1 MASGSTS
8 LQDVIRWLLPREDK
22 FFRIME
28 SQAAVAREAAVAL
41 ATFGNEGVSAEDVR
55 NEVQAIEH
63 RGDAFSHELEDALDR
78 TFVTPIDREDIQ
90 ALSSELDDVI
100 DLMNHAARS
109 FSLFDVATPTPAM
122 RAQMRLLVD
131 ATACLEKTVPLLGRA
146 KFEELRDN
154 ARALKAMEKDGDT
167 AFRAAIAEL
176 FRDPT
181 IDAKQLL
188 KQKELLEVLESALD
202 RCEDVAEFLAHL
214 AVKHG

>member
-1 MASGSTS
+1 M
-8 LQDVIRWLLPREDK
+8 IRWLLPREDK

-28 SQAAVAREAAVAL
+28 AQASVAKEAAQAL
-41 ATFGNEGVSAEDVR
+41 ARFGDSDSSAEEVR
-55 NEVQAIEH
+55 ERVQEIEH
-63 RGDAFSHELEDALDR
+63 RGDALSHELEDALDR

-109 FSLFDVATPTPAM
+109 FSLFDVAAPTPAM
-122 RAQMRLLVD
+122 RAQMKLLVQ
-131 ATACLEKTVPLLGRA
+131 ATECLEVTVPLLGRSS
-146 KFEELRDN
+146 FEALREK
-154 ARALKAMEKDGDT
+154 ARAMKALEKDGDT

-176 FRDPT
+176 FRDPSV
-181 IDAKQLL
+181 DAKALL

>member
-1 MASGSTS
+1 MVLT
-8 LQDVIRWLLPREDK
+8 D
-22 FFRIME
+22 
-28 SQAAVAREAAVAL
+28 
-41 ATFGNEGVSAEDVR
+41 
-55 NEVQAIEH
+55 
-63 RGDAFSHELEDALDR
+63 
-78 TFVTPIDREDIQ
+78 EDIQ
-90 ALSSELDDVI
+90 ALSSELDDVL

-109 FSLFDVATPTPAM
+109 FSLFDVSAPTVAM
-122 RAQMRLLVD
+122 RAQMSLLVD
-131 ATACLEKTVPLLGRA
+131 ATACLEKTVPLLGKSR
-146 KFEELRDN
+146 FEELRDN
-154 ARALKAMEKDGDT
+154 ARALKAMEKDGDA

>member
-1 MASGSTS
+1 MTSGSTS
-8 LQDVIRWLLPREDK
+8 LQDVIRWLLPREDR

-41 ATFGNEGVSAEDVR
+41 SSFGDEGVTSEDVR
-55 NEVQAIEH
+55 IKVQAIEH

-90 ALSSELDDVI
+90 ALSSELDDVL

-109 FSLFDVATPTPAM
+109 FSLFDVGAPSPAM
-122 RAQMRLLVD
+122 RAQMSLLVD
-131 ATACLEKTVPLLGRA
+131 ATALLEKTVPLLGRS
-146 KFEELRDN
+146 KFEQLRDN
-154 ARALKAMEKDGDT
+154 ARALKAMEKDGDA
-167 AFRAAIAEL
+167 AFRTAIAEL

>member
-1 MASGSTS
+1 MASSSVTF
-8 LQDVIRWLLPREDK
+8 QDIVRWLLPREDQ

-28 SQAAVAREAAVAL
+28 SQAAVAREAAIAL
-41 ATFGNEGVSAEDVR
+41 ATFGDATVSAEDVR
-55 NEVQAIEH
+55 TKVQAIEH
-63 RGDAFSHELEDALDR
+63 RGDVLSHQLEDALDR

-90 ALSSELDDVI
+90 KLSSELDDVI

-109 FSLFDVATPTPAM
+109 FSLFDVAAPSDAM
-122 RAQMRLLVD
+122 RAQMKLLIE
-131 ATACLEKTVPLLGRA
+131 ATACLEATVPLLGQS
-146 KFEELRDN
+146 KFEQLRDK
-154 ARALKAMEKDGDT
+154 ARELKAMEKDGDT

-202 RCEDVAEFLAHL
+202 RCEDVAELLAHL

>member
-1 MASGSTS
+1 MAES
-8 LQDVIRWLLPREDK
+8 LQDLIRWLLPREDK
-22 FFRIME
+22 FFRLLE
-28 SQAAVAREAAVAL
+28 AQASVAREAAQAL
-41 ATFGNEGVSAEDVR
+41 ARFGESEASAEEVR
-55 NEVQAIEH
+55 ESVQAIEH
-63 RGDAFSHELEDALDR
+63 RGDALSHELEDALDR

-109 FSLFDVATPTPAM
+109 FSLFDVAAPSPAM
-122 RAQMRLLVD
+122 RAQMKLLVE
-131 ATACLEKTVPLLGRA
+131 ATECLEATVPLLGRSA
-146 KFEELRDN
+146 FEPLREK
-154 ARALKAMEKDGDT
+154 ARAMKALEKSGDA

-176 FRDPT
+176 FRDPSV
-181 IDAKQLL
+181 DAKALL

>member
-1 MASGSTS
+1 MATGSTS

-28 SQAAVAREAAVAL
+28 SQAAVAHEAAVAL
-41 ATFGNEGVSAEDVR
+41 ATFGGEGVDAEDVR
-55 NEVQAIEH
+55 TSVQAIEH
-63 RGDAFSHELEDALDR
+63 RGDALSHELADALDR

-109 FSLFDVATPTPAM
+109 FSLFDVAEPSPAM
-122 RAQMRLLVD
+122 RAQMKLLIE
-131 ATACLEKTVPLLGRA
+131 ATACLKKTVPLLGRSQ
-146 KFEELRDN
+146 FEELREH
-154 ARALKAMEKDGDT
+154 ARALKALEKEGDT
-167 AFRAAIAEL
+167 AFRSAIAEL
-176 FRDPT
+176 FRDPAV
-181 IDAKQLL
+181 DAKQLL

>member
-28 SQAAVAREAAVAL
+28 AQAAVAREAAVAL
-41 ATFGNEGVSAEDVR
+41 ATFGDDGVTAEDVR
-55 NEVQAIEH
+55 NRVQAIEH

-109 FSLFDVATPTPAM
+109 FSLFDVGAPTTAM
-122 RAQMRLLVD
+122 RAQMSLLVD
-131 ATACLEKTVPLLGRA
+131 ATACLEKTVPLLGKSR
-146 KFEELRDN
+146 FEELRDN
-154 ARALKAMEKDGDT
+154 ARALKAMEKDGDA